1 MQEDRGLFC
10 GWWDQDEHVN
20 GPDGQDEHVHGHA
33 GLCQKNEK
41 GGQMCPFPVNPLP
54 LNKHCESSALIAM
67 KVIYLCKLEWLL
79 PLMMDQSL
87 NVKVVHLVRDPR
99 SMINSRIK
107 ESPSSTRVE

>member
-1 MQEDRGLFC
+1 MLRD
-10 GWWDQDEHVN
+10 
-20 GPDGQDEHVHGHA
+20 A
-33 GLCQKNEK
+33 GLCKKEGAKQA
-41 GGQMCPFPVNPLP
+41 CPFPVNPLP

-99 SMINSRIK
+99 STINSRIK

>member
-1 MQEDRGLFC
+1 MTFHFHRCKKTGVCF
-10 GWWDQDEHVN
+10 V
-20 GPDGQDEHVHGHA
+20 DGGIKISTFMARDA
-33 GLCQKNEK
+33 GLCQKNER
-41 GGQMCPFPVNPLP
+41 GGQTYPFPVNLLS

-99 SMINSRIK
+99 STINSRIK
-107 ESPSSTRVE
+107 ENPPTTRVE